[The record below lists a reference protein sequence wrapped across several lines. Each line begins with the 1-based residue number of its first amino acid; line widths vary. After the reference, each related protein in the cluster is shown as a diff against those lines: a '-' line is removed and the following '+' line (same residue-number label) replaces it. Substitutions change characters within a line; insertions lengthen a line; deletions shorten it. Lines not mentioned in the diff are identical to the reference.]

1 MGRKMTKELLLI
13 IIGILVIIIL
23 LLVSYLYGYKKQLK
37 LLAEQMQ
44 FIEDEE
50 TNIRLVSFF
59 NAKEI
64 NQLVILVN
72 RVIGKYRN
80 ATIETVRVNRNF
92 RESITSISHDIRTP
106 LTSLRGYIQLM
117 RKETEIT
124 EKQERYIKIME
135 SRFDAVQRMLN
146 QLFEYARIENGEIT
160 LQMEKVNIQ
169 NVLYDVL
176 SNFYDEFSKQK
187 EEPAVTICEE
197 IMYINAD
204 KNAIFR
210 VIENILSN
218 ALRHG
223 TGGYG
228 VELLKEKDTCIINIS
243 NLTDSIEE
251 TDVERI
257 FERFYTTDK
266 SRTKKGTGLGLA
278 IAKKFTEQMGGNIEA
293 KLEGDKFMIRI
304 TFHILAKA

>member
-1 MGRKMTKELLLI
+1 MTIHGLMI
-13 IIGILVIIIL
+13 IIGIL
-23 LLVSYLYGYKKQLK
+23 LLVILSLAAYLYSYKRQLK
-37 LLAEQMQ
+37 LLVEQMQ
-44 FIEDEE
+44 FIEEEE
-50 TNIRLVSFF
+50 TNLRLVSFH

-64 NQLVILVN
+64 SDLVILVN
-72 RVIGKYRN
+72 KVIEKYRN
-80 ATIETVRVNRNF
+80 ATVETIRTNRNF

-117 RKETEIT
+117 RRETEIT

-135 SRFDAVQRMLN
+135 SRFDSVQRMLN

-160 LQMEKVNIQ
+160 LKMEKVNLNNI
-169 NVLYDVL
+169 LCDVL
-176 SNFYDEFSKQK
+176 SNFYSEFLKQE
-187 EEPAVTICEE
+187 EEPKISIEQE
-197 IMYINAD
+197 SMYIQAD
-204 KNAIFR
+204 KDALFR

-223 TGGYG
+223 TGGYE
-228 VELLKEKDTCIINIS
+228 VSLSKEKKQCVIVVS

-251 TDVERI
+251 SDVEWI

-278 IAKKFTEQMGGNIEA
+278 IAKKFTQQMGGNIEA
-293 KLEGDKFMIRI
+293 KLEGNRFSII
-304 TFHILAKA
+304 LTFYQWQA